1 MAVINTNTASIN
13 AQRNL
18 MSSNSTLQTSLRRL
32 SSGLRINS
40 AKDDAAGLAIASRMS
55 AQVSGLNQAI
65 RNANDAI
72 SLSQTAEG
80 ALGESGN
87 ILRRIRDLSVQSAND
102 TNSGSD
108 RIALQQEVGQL
119 QQELNRIANETEF
132 NGRKLL
138 DGSFSAQQFQVGAN
152 ANQTISIGMNSAK
165 ANTIGNQSVV
175 TDGTGLQ
182 AQVGTSANG
191 AIGATASTIAAQVL
205 TVSGLK
211 SSTVNVAAG
220 AAASDI
226 ASSVNKVSADTGVS
240 AVART
245 QANLTVSGVTGGSS
259 TFTFNLASTNGSTTT
274 PTAVSIS
281 AKVSNMNDLTGLA
294 DAINAKSG
302 QTGITAVANQ
312 GTVTLTNEAGDD
324 ILIDNVSDGAGTGS
338 LGVQSVD
345 VDGTGAFTPA
355 AAVTLADGGTNSSR
369 VTGKVTFNS
378 SDSFSVSSDTL
389 GTLMTAATG
398 STLSSVGQ
406 IDIGSQQGAN
416 DAIVVVD
423 SALSFV
429 NGLRAKLGAVQNR
442 VESTISNLSA
452 TSENL
457 TAARSRI
464 QDADFAQETA
474 ELTRS
479 QVLQQAGMAMLAQA
493 NALPNNVLTLLRG

>member
-1 MAVINTNTASIN
+1 MAVINTNTASLN

-18 MSSNSTLQTSLRRL
+18 MSSQGSYQTSLQRL

-55 AQVSGLNQAI
+55 AQVSGINQAI
-65 RNANDAI
+65 RNANDAV

-87 ILRRIRDLSVQSAND
+87 ILQRMRDLAVQSAND
-102 TNSGSD
+102 TNSGTD
-108 RIALQQEVGQL
+108 RVALQQEVGQL

-132 NGRKLL
+132 NGKKLL

-152 ANQTISIGMNSAK
+152 ANQTISIGMSSAK
-165 ANTIGNQSVV
+165 ATDIGNQSV
-175 TDGTGLQ
+175 TSDGSALQ
-182 AQVGTSANG
+182 VKAGT
-191 AIGATASTIAAQVL
+191 AAQTSDVAAQNL

-211 SSTVNVAAG
+211 SANVAVQAG
-220 AAASDI
+220 DSAKDIAAA
-226 ASSVNKVSADTGVS
+226 VNRASADTGVS

-245 QANLTVSGVTGGSS
+245 TANLNVSGVTGSS
-259 TFTFNLASTNGSTTT
+259 TFTFTLGSASNSGSSSS
-274 PTAVSIS
+274 VQIS
-281 AKVSNMNDLTGLA
+281 AKVTNTNDLSGMA

-302 QTGITAVANQ
+302 QTGITAVANA
-312 GTVTLTNEAGDD
+312 GTIKLTSESGDD
-324 ILIDNVSDGAGTGS
+324 ITIDSVSDGAGTGVLNVAS
-338 LGVQSVD
+338 GD
-345 VDGTGAFTPA
+345 VASPVSQA
-355 AAVTLADGGTNSSR
+355 LNDGGNTSAR
-369 VTGKVTFNS
+369 ITGKVSFNS
-378 SDSFSVSSDTL
+378 SQSFSVASDT
-389 GTLMTAATG
+389 GTTLMAATQG
-398 STLSSVGQ
+398 STLKSVGS

-416 DAIVVVD
+416 DAITVLD
-423 SALSFV
+423 SALDFI
-429 NGLRAKLGAVQNR
+429 NGSRAKLGAVQNR

-474 ELTRS
+474 SLTRS

-493 NALPNNVLTLLRG
+493 NAQPQNVLTLLRG

>member
-18 MSSNSTLQTSLRRL
+18 MSSNATLQTSLRRL

-65 RNANDAI
+65 RNANDAV

-80 ALGESGN
+80 ALGESSN

-119 QQELNRIANETEF
+119 QQELNRVANETEF

-152 ANQTISIGMNSAK
+152 ANQTISIGMTSAK
-165 ANTIGNQSVV
+165 ATAIGNQSVV
-175 TDGTGLQ
+175 TDGSALNVQSGTY
-182 AQVGTSANG
+182 AAAVGA
-191 AIGATASTIAAQVL
+191 AASTIGAQNL

-211 SSTVNVAAG
+211 SSTVAVAAG

-226 ASSVNKVSADTGVS
+226 ASAVNRVSADTGVS

-245 QANLTVSGVTGGSS
+245 QADLSVTGVTGGSS
-259 TFTFNLASTNGSTTT
+259 TFTFSLASTNSATTT
-274 PTAVSIS
+274 PTAVQIS
-281 AKVSNMNDLTGLA
+281 AKVSNMNDLSGLA

-302 QTGITAVANQ
+302 QTGVTAVANA
-312 GTVTLTNEAGDD
+312 GKVTLTNEAGDD
-324 ILIDNVSDGAGTGS
+324 ILIDNVSDGAGTGT
-338 LGVQSVD
+338 LNVIAPD
-345 VDGTGAFTPA
+345 VDGAATGFTPA
-355 AAVTLADGGTNSSR
+355 SVALADGGVNSAR
-369 VTGKVTFNS
+369 VTGKVNFNS
-378 SDSFSVSSDTL
+378 SDSFSVSSDT
-389 GTLMTAATG
+389 GTTLMTAATG

-416 DAIVVVD
+416 NAIVVVD

-442 VESTISNLSA
+442 VESTISNLST

-493 NALPNNVLTLLRG
+493 NALPNQVLTLLRG

>member
-1 MAVINTNTASIN
+1 MAAVINTNTGSLN

-18 MSSNSTLQTSLRRL
+18 MSSQGSLQTSLQRL

-55 AQVSGLNQAI
+55 AQVSGINQAI

-87 ILRRIRDLSVQSAND
+87 ILRRMRDLSVQSAND
-102 TNSGSD
+102 TNSGTD
-108 RIALQQEVGQL
+108 RVALQQEVGQL

-132 NGRKLL
+132 NGKKLL

-152 ANQTISIGMNSAK
+152 ANQTISIGMSSAK
-165 ANTIGNQSVV
+165 ATDIGNQSV
-175 TDGTGLQ
+175 TSDGTALQ
-182 AQVGTSANG
+182 AKAGT
-191 AIGATASTIAAQVL
+191 TAQTSDVAAQTL

-211 SSTVNVAAG
+211 SSNVAVAAG
-220 AAASDI
+220 DSAKDIAAA
-226 ASSVNKVSADTGVS
+226 VNRASADTGVS

-245 QANLTVSGVTGGSS
+245 TANLNVTGVTGSS
-259 TFTFNLASTNGSTTT
+259 TFTFNLGSASNSGSGSS
-274 PTAVSIS
+274 VQIS
-281 AKVSNMNDLTGLA
+281 AKVTNMNDLSGMA

-302 QTGITAVANQ
+302 QTGITAVANA
-312 GTVTLTNEAGDD
+312 GTIKLTSESGDD
-324 ILIDNVSDGAGTGS
+324 ITIDNVSDGAGTGALNVAS
-338 LGVQSVD
+338 GDAASPVSQALS
-345 VDGTGAFTPA
+345 DGANTSA
-355 AAVTLADGGTNSSR
+355 R
-369 VTGKVTFNS
+369 ITGKVSFNS
-378 SDSFSVSSDTL
+378 SQAFSVASDT
-389 GTLMTAATG
+389 GTSLMAATQG
-398 STLSSVGQ
+398 STLKSVGS

-416 DAIVVVD
+416 DAITVID
-423 SALSFV
+423 SALDFI
-429 NGLRAKLGAVQNR
+429 NGSRAKLGAVQNR

-457 TAARSRI
+457 SAARSRI

-474 ELTRS
+474 QLTRS

-493 NALPNNVLTLLRG
+493 NAAPNNVLTLLRG